1 MGVYSYVEKRLFVS
15 ESFYVFY
22 VSWKRDFQTVE
33 YRMDR

>member
-15 ESFYVFY
+15 ESFHVFY
-22 VSWKRDFQTVE
+22 VSWERDFQTVK